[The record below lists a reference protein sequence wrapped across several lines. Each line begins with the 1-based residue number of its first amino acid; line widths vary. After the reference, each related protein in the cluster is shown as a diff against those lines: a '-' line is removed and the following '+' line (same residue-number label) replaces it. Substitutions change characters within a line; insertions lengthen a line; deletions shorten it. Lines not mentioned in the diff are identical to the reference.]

1 MTPRKTTMNSRFS
14 LQQFKVL
21 LFVQGLS
28 ALFLAAPCVV
38 SAATI
43 DIKDTNYPMPS
54 GAYFVSPNGKDTNSG
69 KNPNSPWPVAK
80 ALNSAPSRATIVFR
94 GGTYR
99 NINDLGIGKRLTLQP
114 YPHEKVWIKGSD
126 QVEGWVA
133 DGSTWRKDRWTHSF
147 PQNLSKEYIDP
158 KYPMAGYRDM
168 VYINGVS
175 LKQVARKAEVVSG
188 TFYVDSNNHKLYI
201 GDNPAGKNVEAT
213 ARKQA
218 FSMWKSGGSDPSN
231 TVIRGLGFA
240 HFADQ
245 AIGVAAPRVTLENNT
260 IVWNGLQGVQLWGH
274 CGWISGISA
283 DAIVIGN
290 TFSYNGLK
298 GLGGELAHR
307 MLLENNTISYNN
319 VERFAKI
326 WDAAGIK
333 VIHTDGVI
341 WRNNLVE
348 NNFATGMWLD
358 VSSTNAT
365 VVNNISRYNEAIG
378 IFYEI
383 SHKAIIASNVV
394 YNNGT
399 GIMLSDVTNVRVYNN
414 TLSMNNK
421 NIQVKDSPRV
431 NDNQDEIAAG
441 ITWITRNNV
450 LKNNIFSNT
459 TSGPLFEASG
469 CDTSDKSTLMI
480 SALDDN
486 AYYRKS
492 STTPQSLIRW
502 SFGRTCS
509 VGYNSVADF
518 RSATNLESDAVAVDN
533 VPTNPFFIDE
543 ANQNYRLKSNS
554 PAIGRGEPLP
564 ADIATA
570 IGVESGTPVNLGAL
584 KFTSIQ

>member
-1 MTPRKTTMNSRFS
+1 MNSRFS
-14 LQQFKVL
+14 LQQFKAF

-43 DIKDTNYPMPS
+43 DIKDTNYPIPS
-54 GAYFVSPNGKDTNSG
+54 GAYFVSPSGKDTNSG
-69 KNPNSPWPVAK
+69 KAIASPWSVAK
-80 ALNSAPSRATIVFR
+80 ALNSAPSGATIVFLE
-94 GGTYR
+94 GTYR
-99 NINDLGIGKRLTLQP
+99 NISNLGIGKRLTLQP
-114 YPHEKVWIKGSD
+114 YPHAEVWIKGSD

-133 DGSTWRKDRWTHSF
+133 DGSTWRKDGWTYSF
-147 PQNLSKEYIDP
+147 PQNLGSEYIDP

-168 VYINGVS
+168 VYINDAS
-175 LKQVARKAEVVSG
+175 LKQVASKAEVKPG
-188 TFYVDSNNHKLYI
+188 TFYVDSDNDKLYI

-213 ARKQA
+213 ARKQG

-231 TVIRGLGFA
+231 AVIRGLGFA

-245 AIGVAAPRVTLENNT
+245 AIDVAAPRVTLENNT
-260 IVWNGLQGVQLWGH
+260 FVWNGLQGVLLHGGTGTQS
-274 CGWISGISA
+274 ITS
-283 DAIVIGN
+283 DAIIRGN
-290 TFSYNGLK
+290 SFSYNALK
-298 GLGGELAHR
+298 GLGGDRAQR
-307 MLLENNTISYNN
+307 VLLENNTISYNN
-319 VERFAKI
+319 VERFSKI
-326 WDAAGIK
+326 WDAAGVKFIQ
-333 VIHTDGVI
+333 TDGAI

-431 NDNQDEIAAG
+431 NDNQDEVAAG

-450 LKNNIFSNT
+450 VKNNIFSNT
-459 TSGPLFEASG
+459 SSGPLFEASG

-518 RSATNLESDAVAVDN
+518 RSATNLESDAVALDN
-533 VPTNPFFIDE
+533 VPINPFFIDE
-543 ANQNYRLKSNS
+543 ANEDYRLKSNS